1 MSVKSISLKNIQV
14 QQNSILQEIFHLSS
28 NPNYDSTQIQKLNQT
43 LIQTATKIEN
53 ICSNQQATPSNLTN
67 LSRKIYSWVKFLT
80 DEQYL
85 KLHLKTTGYV
95 LESAK
100 QLLGIHGQKSFN
112 LMIEITNLAGLY
124 QVRKSASTAEIMISE
139 GFINAP
145 KAVLQ
150 ALVESALVGKSQD
163 NTRLIR
169 SFASTEEYIAV
180 LLELDLIAEVVAENP
195 QGKFYN
201 LNELFDKVNHEYFA
215 ASLAKPRL
223 AWSRVNTYRKFGHYE
238 SARDR
243 IVMSLTL
250 DDAKVPGF
258 VVEFVLYH
266 ELLHKYHGTKWV
278 KGRRMVH
285 TKEFRISE
293 NQFKS
298 HNEASRWLDKL
309 TRIEKPDLS
318 LGKNLI

>member
-1 MSVKSISLKNIQV
+1 MNVESIRLKNIRL
-14 QQNSILQEIFHLSS
+14 QQNSILQKIFCLAS
-28 NPNYDSTQIQKLNQT
+28 NPNYESDQIQQLNQT
-43 LIQTATKIEN
+43 LIQIVTTIEK
-53 ICSNQQATPSNLTN
+53 ICSNQQATPSSLTSS
-67 LSRKIYSWVKFLT
+67 SRKIYSWLKFLT

-85 KLHLKTTGYV
+85 QLHLKTTGYL

-100 QLLGIHGQKSFN
+100 KLLVIHGQKS
-112 LMIEITNLAGLY
+112 LQVMIEITNLAGLY
-124 QVRKSASTAEIMISE
+124 QSKRSASVADIMISE

-150 ALVESALVGKSQD
+150 ALVESALFGKSQD

-201 LNELFDKVNHEYFA
+201 LDELFDKVNHEYFA
-215 ASLAKPRL
+215 ASLVKPRL
-223 AWSRVNTYRKFGHYE
+223 AWSRINTYRKLGHYE
-238 SARDR
+238 SARDK

-250 DDAKVPGF
+250 DNAKVPEF

-278 KGRRMVH
+278 QGKRMVH
-285 TKEFRISE
+285 TKEFRVSE
-293 NQFKS
+293 SQFKS
-298 HNEASRWLDKL
+298 YNEASRWLEKL
-309 TRIEKPDLS
+309 TSGRC
-318 LGKNLI
+318 N

>member
-1 MSVKSISLKNIQV
+1 MRC
-14 QQNSILQEIFHLSS
+14 
-28 NPNYDSTQIQKLNQT
+28 
-43 LIQTATKIEN
+43 EN
-53 ICSNQQATPSNLTN
+53 
-67 LSRKIYSWVKFLT
+67 
-80 DEQYL
+80 
-85 KLHLKTTGYV
+85 
-95 LESAK
+95 
-100 QLLGIHGQKSFN
+100 
-112 LMIEITNLAGLY
+112 
-124 QVRKSASTAEIMISE
+124 
-139 GFINAP
+139 
-145 KAVLQ
+145 
-150 ALVESALVGKSQD
+150 ALVGKSQD

-223 AWSRVNTYRKFGHYE
+223 TWSRVNTYRKFGHYE

-285 TKEFRISE
+285 TKELRISE

-298 HNEASRWLDKL
+298 YNEASRWLDKL
-309 TRIEKPDLS
+309 TRIEKSDLS

>member
-1 MSVKSISLKNIQV
+1 MNIESIRLKNIKV
-14 QQNSILQEIFHLSS
+14 QQNIILQKIFHLASS
-28 NPNYDSTQIQKLNQT
+28 SSYDSIQIQHLNQT
-43 LIQTATKIEN
+43 LINTAATIET
-53 ICSNQQATPSNLTN
+53 ICSNKQATPANLTPS
-67 LSRKIYSWVKFLT
+67 SRKIYSWIKFLV

-85 KLHLKTTGYV
+85 TLHLKATSCI

-100 QLLGIHGQKSFN
+100 QLLNIRGQNSLQ
-112 LMIEITNLAGLY
+112 LMIAITNLAGLY
-124 QVRKSASTAEIMISE
+124 QGKRSASVANIMINE

-150 ALVESALVGKSQD
+150 ALVESALFGKSQD
-163 NTRLIR
+163 NTQLIR
-169 SFASTEEYIAV
+169 SFASTGEYTNI

-201 LNELFDKVNHEYFA
+201 LNELFDKVNREYFA

-223 AWSRVNTYRKFGHYE
+223 AWSQINTYRKFGHYE

-278 KGRRMVH
+278 QGRRMVH
-285 TKEFRISE
+285 TKEFRVSE
-293 NQFKS
+293 SQFKS
-298 HNEASRWLDKL
+298 YKEASRWLEKL
-309 TRIEKPDLS
+309 AS
-318 LGKNLI
+318 FVH

>member
-1 MSVKSISLKNIQV
+1 MSVESISLKNIKV
-14 QQNSILQEIFHLSS
+14 QQNNILQKIFHLAS
-28 NPNYDSTQIQKLNQT
+28 NYNYDSTQIQKLNQT
-43 LIQTATKIEN
+43 FIQTATTIES
-53 ICSNQQATPSNLTN
+53 ICSNRQVTPSNLTN
-67 LSRKIYSWVKFLT
+67 SSRKIYSWIKFLT

-85 KLHLKTTGYV
+85 QLHLKTTGYL

-100 QLLGIHGQKSFN
+100 QLLDIHGQKSLE

-124 QVRKSASTAEIMISE
+124 QVKRSASTAKIMISE
-139 GFINAP
+139 GFINSP

-150 ALVESALVGKSQD
+150 ALLESALFGKSQD

-201 LNELFDKVNHEYFA
+201 LNDLFDKVNHEYFA
-215 ASLAKPRL
+215 SSLAKPRL

-278 KGRRMVH
+278 QGRRMVH
-285 TKEFRISE
+285 TKEFRVNES
-293 NQFKS
+293 QFKFY
-298 HNEASRWLDKL
+298 NEASRWLDKL
-309 TRIEKPDLS
+309 ASSRC
-318 LGKNLI
+318 N